1 MIPMFPAVAPEM
13 SKSSGA
19 AKDQQI
25 LKEKKYFGAKI
36 QIFENHSISL
46 ILPKKKSEYIIY
58 KYFFLLASS
67 SFHANTHNLILIG

>member
-36 QIFENHSISL
+36 QILKI
-46 ILPKKKSEYIIY
+46 
-58 KYFFLLASS
+58 
-67 SFHANTHNLILIG
+67 TQ

>member
-46 ILPKKKSEYIIY
+46 ILPKKRIRIHY
-58 KYFFLLASS
+58 L
-67 SFHANTHNLILIG
+67 

>member
-46 ILPKKKSEYIIY
+46 ILPKKIRIHY
-58 KYFFLLASS
+58 L
-67 SFHANTHNLILIG
+67 

>member
-25 LKEKKYFGAKI
+25 LKEKKIFWRENSN
-36 QIFENHSISL
+36 FENHSISL
-46 ILPKKKSEYIIY
+46 ILPKKKIRIHY
-58 KYFFLLASS
+58 L
-67 SFHANTHNLILIG
+67 